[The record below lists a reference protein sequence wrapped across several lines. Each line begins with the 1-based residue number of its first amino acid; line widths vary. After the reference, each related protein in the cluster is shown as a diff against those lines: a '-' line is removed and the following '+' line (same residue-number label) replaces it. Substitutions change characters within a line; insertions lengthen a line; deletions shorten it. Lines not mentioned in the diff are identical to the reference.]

1 MSDEG
6 VLLMT
11 FLLIALVVGYGTL
24 FGALVLWIGRV
35 REDVKESPTGRYAPV
50 RPLRK
55 AA

>member
-6 VLLMT
+6 ILLMT
-11 FLLIALVVGYGTL
+11 LLLIALVVGYGTL

-35 REDVKESPTGRYAPV
+35 REDAEEPRMRRYAPV